1 MNPDRYKALACLLF
15 ALFLLQCGKS
25 ASLQIDAQPSRRYP
39 SFPDNRNRNVPDQ
52 KTDPGD
58 KTPEHPAIQASDTL
72 LPKLA

>member
-1 MNPDRYKALACLLF
+1 MISNQYKALACMLF
-15 ALFLLQCGKS
+15 ALFLLQCRKS
-25 ASLQIDAQPSRRYP
+25 ASLQIEAQPSPYHP
-39 SFPDNRNRNVPDQ
+39 SSPDNRNRNVPDQ

>member
-1 MNPDRYKALACLLF
+1 MIPDRYKALACMLL
-15 ALFLLQCGKS
+15 ALFLLQCGDS
-25 ASLQIDAQPSRRYP
+25 AGLQIEARPSRGNP
-39 SFPDNRNRNVPDQ
+39 SSPDNRNVPDQ